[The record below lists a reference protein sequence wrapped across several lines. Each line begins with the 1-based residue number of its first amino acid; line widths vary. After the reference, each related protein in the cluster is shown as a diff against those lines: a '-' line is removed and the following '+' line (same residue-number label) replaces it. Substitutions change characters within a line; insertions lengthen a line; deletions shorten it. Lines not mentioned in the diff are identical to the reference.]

1 MPILSCHSNNSN
13 RRTIWWS
20 CSDYS
25 LLIVTHCSVKCNSS
39 NFLECA
45 IYSPHINYLSVPTP
59 PPPPSTALSSAF
71 ISHNKLHNSLGN
83 WLNYGISGSVGGWQ
97 VIVMP
102 DRYLVSEF
110 NASEGEYIYLQQRQ
124 TSTAATSCG
133 RRDALR
139 EEVEEESYLWN

>member
-1 MPILSCHSNNSN
+1 M
-13 RRTIWWS
+13 
-20 CSDYS
+20 
-25 LLIVTHCSVKCNSS
+25 
-39 NFLECA
+39 
-45 IYSPHINYLSVPTP
+45 
-59 PPPPSTALSSAF
+59 
-71 ISHNKLHNSLGN
+71 
-83 WLNYGISGSVGGWQ
+83 GGWQ

-133 RRDALR
+133 RRDAVR